1 MGRRYEVAYWQATKN
16 DEYMKKYLKELLFFV
31 NNRFY
36 CGLTILTAVIAYGYA
51 AANISIGIDDVRGK
65 LEIGD
70 GRQVIA
76 SGRFSQVILPNLLG
90 YHTEWI
96 ENSYAIDVLAV
107 FLLMLSAVNCCILFR
122 KKSKENISMTALA
135 VFSSLM
141 LTYPLINEI
150 WEYTHINLCICTGIF
165 LLTIVIYIVD
175 EWMKTKWNIW
185 KAITIVLLMT
195 FICASYESVVCVY
208 IFLVFSIIFLAIL
221 FDQDNWTMK
230 LLVRTGVVYV
240 ITLLSGLLGRFVIHK
255 IILTLFHITYDTNG
269 AVGISWRI
277 NELGR
282 QLYALIVS
290 WVDMYLLK
298 SIIYFPL
305 TEILMFGILYICLF
319 VYFLRRSRKYIIA
332 VPGIGILLSLV
343 ILSLLQGNVT
353 YYRSCQV
360 FSFFVAFVGMLLCHV
375 VQKYDKSARIF
386 ITVTFALCLLCIV
399 QSVNLNYWLTL
410 NHLRSEEEQRV
421 IYDIGNDLTKK
432 YDMSKPVV
440 FVGSYWLSDEITE
453 LASIPKEDIRWKIYS
468 YIYSKLHGE
477 DYSSIYDN
485 SSRKLVQT
493 NVRSVISWALGDQKD
508 MQKLFAKQGFSI
520 VVTEDS
526 EIWNEAFEKVYLGK
540 VPAYPKSGYI
550 EEYEKYIAVYIG
562 GIK

>member
-1 MGRRYEVAYWQATKN
+1 MRKYCDEVRAFIN
-16 DEYMKKYLKELLFFV
+16 D
-31 NNRFY
+31 RFY
-36 CGLTILTAVIAYGYA
+36 CGLTILTTVIAYGYA
-51 AANISIGIDDVRGK
+51 ATNISIGIDDVRGQ
-65 LEIGD
+65 LEIGE

-76 SGRFSQVILPNLLG
+76 SGRFSQAILPNLLG

-96 ENSYAIDVLAV
+96 ENSFAIDVLAV
-107 FLLMLSAVNCCILFR
+107 FLLILAAVNCCVLFR

-165 LLTIVIYIVD
+165 LSTIAIYIVD

-185 KAITIVLLMT
+185 KVLIIVLLMT
-195 FICASYESVVCVY
+195 FICTSYESVVCVY
-208 IFLVFSIIFLAIL
+208 IFLVFAIIFLAIL
-221 FDQDNWTMK
+221 FDPDNWSMK
-230 LLVRTGVVYV
+230 LLIRTGAVYV
-240 ITLLSGLLGRFVIHK
+240 ITLLSGLLGRLVIHK
-255 IILTLFHITYDTNG
+255 IILALFHITYDSNG

-277 NELGR
+277 DELGR
-282 QLYALIVS
+282 QLHTLIVS

-305 TEILMFGILYICLF
+305 TEILIFGILYICLL
-319 VYFLRRSRKYIIA
+319 VYFLKCSRKYIIA
-332 VPGIGILLSLV
+332 LPGMGILLSLV

-360 FSFFVAFVGMLLCHV
+360 FSFFVAFVGMLLCYV
-375 VQKYDKSARIF
+375 AKKYDKSTRIF
-386 ITVTFALCLLCIV
+386 ITVTFGLCLLCVV

-421 IYDIGNDLTKK
+421 IYDIGNDLRKK
-432 YDMSKPVV
+432 HDMSKPVV
-440 FVGSYWLSDEITE
+440 FVGSYWLSNEITE

-468 YIYSKLHGE
+468 YVYSKLHGE
-477 DYSSIYDN
+477 DYRSIYDN
-485 SSRKLVQT
+485 SSRKLAQT
-493 NVRSVISWALGDQKD
+493 NVKSVISWALGDQKD

-520 VVTEDS
+520 GVTEDS
-526 EIWNEAFEKVYLGK
+526 EIWNEAFEKIYLGK
-540 VPAYPKSGYI
+540 VSVYPKRGYI
-550 EEYEKYIAVYIG
+550 EEHENYIAVYIG
-562 GIK
+562 GTK

>member
-65 LEIGD
+65 LEIGE

-208 IFLVFSIIFLAIL
+208 IF
-221 FDQDNWTMK
+221 
-230 LLVRTGVVYV
+230 
-240 ITLLSGLLGRFVIHK
+240 
-255 IILTLFHITYDTNG
+255 
-269 AVGISWRI
+269 
-277 NELGR
+277 
-282 QLYALIVS
+282 
-290 WVDMYLLK
+290 
-298 SIIYFPL
+298 
-305 TEILMFGILYICLF
+305 FGIFYHFLSNF
-319 VYFLRRSRKYIIA
+319 V
-332 VPGIGILLSLV
+332 
-343 ILSLLQGNVT
+343 
-353 YYRSCQV
+353 
-360 FSFFVAFVGMLLCHV
+360 
-375 VQKYDKSARIF
+375 
-386 ITVTFALCLLCIV
+386 
-399 QSVNLNYWLTL
+399 
-410 NHLRSEEEQRV
+410 
-421 IYDIGNDLTKK
+421 
-432 YDMSKPVV
+432 
-440 FVGSYWLSDEITE
+440 
-453 LASIPKEDIRWKIYS
+453 
-468 YIYSKLHGE
+468 
-477 DYSSIYDN
+477 
-485 SSRKLVQT
+485 
-493 NVRSVISWALGDQKD
+493 
-508 MQKLFAKQGFSI
+508 
-520 VVTEDS
+520 
-526 EIWNEAFEKVYLGK
+526 
-540 VPAYPKSGYI
+540 
-550 EEYEKYIAVYIG
+550 
-562 GIK
+562 